1 VTAAPGAPLASLRF
15 VSAPSEISTGLRV
28 LPPVGQRIVPIFEHI
43 ASAAGKPLRPGARV
57 LDFGAG
63 AGRHVAEFR
72 EAGYDALGV
81 DHQYLSHAEGSV
93 EHEFLRRVEPPD
105 YVLPFADGEFDL
117 VYSTSVMEHVLDP
130 GVALTQIARV
140 LRPGGISIHHFPS
153 RWRPVE
159 PHMLVPFGGRFQS
172 FHLMRLWARLGGPQR
187 LPEGPAR
194 HARRTREHAAREDR
208 DQLPDRDRVG
218 APRRAA
224 VRVGGVAEG
233 AFVEAT
239 RPVSRVSLPHR
250 SRRRSPG
257 RRAGLPRVAHAGPG
271 AAQGSVARGVRRG
284 GRTRT
289 RCSRAP
295 AG

>member
-1 VTAAPGAPLASLRF
+1 VTAAPGPPLASLRF
-15 VSAPSEISTGLRV
+15 VSAPTEISTGLRV

-81 DHQYLSHAEGSV
+81 DQQYLSHAEGSV

-140 LRPGGISIHHFPS
+140 LQPGGISIHHFPS

-172 FHLMRLWARLGGPQR
+172 FALMRLWARLGLRNSFQR
-187 LPEGPAR
+187 
-194 HARRTREHAAREDR
+194 
-208 DQLPDRDRVG
+208 G
-218 APRRAA
+218 APATEVALMNTQYCKTGINYPTATEWRLRAEPLFA
-224 VRVGGVAEG
+224 RVEWAEREY
-233 AFVEAT
+233 VEAS
-239 RPVSRVSLPHR
+239 RGVSSVSRLVAPVVALPGVEAAYRALHTRVLVLHR
-250 SRRRSPG
+250 D
-257 RRAGLPRVAHAGPG
+257 
-271 AAQGSVARGVRRG
+271 
-284 GRTRT
+284 
-289 RCSRAP
+289 
-295 AG
+295 